1 MDATTLF
8 AATAMAI
15 AVCMGALW
23 LLSLALRDA
32 SIVDVFWGLGF
43 VVIAAISLAQTPDAS
58 PRRWLL
64 VAMVCLWGLRLA
76 GYLLWR
82 NAGRGEDPRYR
93 AMRRHWGARFW
104 WVSLFT
110 IFALQG
116 VLMWIVSLPVQ
127 LGLLAPGGPLGA
139 LDALGILLFAVGI
152 FFETIGDWQLA
163 RFRADPAKAGRV
175 MDRGLWRITRHP
187 NYFGD
192 VCVWWG
198 IFAVA
203 LSTPYGPWSAVGPAL
218 MTFLLLRVS
227 GVAMLERSIAK
238 RRPGYAEYARRTS
251 AFFPWPPRR
260 QG

>member
-1 MDATTLF
+1 
-8 AATAMAI
+8 
-15 AVCMGALW
+15 
-23 LLSLALRDA
+23 
-32 SIVDVFWGLGF
+32 
-43 VVIAAISLAQTPDAS
+43 
-58 PRRWLL
+58 
-64 VAMVCLWGLRLA
+64 
-76 GYLLWR
+76 
-82 NAGRGEDPRYR
+82 
-93 AMRRHWGARFW
+93 MRRHWGARFW

-127 LGLLAPGGPLGA
+127 LGLLAPGGPLDA